1 MEPAR
6 NRSRQAGLARPARQ
20 AGRWRIAVV
29 VALVTAGVAAIAA
42 ESYRVVDRELT
53 HSALERRAAVSYLA
67 ATVLSEKFDR
77 LLDIGVALAT
87 RVRFR
92 QLIQAGRWDE
102 AIRILSGVPRDFPF
116 IDRIAIN
123 DRGGILRA
131 DVPHAPEL
139 RGESFAHRD
148 WYQAVQSTGRPY
160 VSRVYRR
167 GAAPRQDVFV
177 AAIPI
182 KSDAGEM
189 LAMLVMQVRSDRF
202 FEWTRG
208 VEVGDGGVVYVVD
221 QRGFLAYHPSR
232 PSRDELVDYSRI
244 LPVQRTLQGRH
255 GVDIVDD
262 ADTGRKE
269 VVAYRPIGQHGW
281 GVVLSEPADAVF
293 AVRND
298 QLRWMIF
305 TYLLSI
311 ASLAALAYLVSSITL
326 HRRQIEQ
333 ANETQAELERRVR
346 ERTVELERAN
356 RELESFSYSVSHD
369 LRAPVRAIEGFA
381 RILEEE
387 AGERLDSE
395 MRRYLAMVRDNGR
408 RMGVLIESLLEF
420 SRLGRRPLA
429 LVDTDMAALARD
441 VFEEL
446 AGGLPKTPE
455 FVIGAMPH
463 ARCDRALVRQVWTNL
478 LSNAIKFTG
487 KTPAP
492 RIAVGGDPK
501 DGESVYYVC
510 DNGAGF
516 DMRYYE
522 KMFGVFQ
529 RLHGDQEFHGTG
541 VGLAL
546 VQRIVERHGGRI
558 WAEGKVGEGATF
570 WFSLPRAGA
579 G

>member
-1 MEPAR
+1 VLLVL
-6 NRSRQAGLARPARQ
+6 AG
-20 AGRWRIAVV
+20 V
-29 VALVTAGVAAIAA
+29 VAVAV

-53 HSALERRAAVSYLA
+53 QSALERRSAVSFLA

-92 QLIQAGRWDE
+92 QLIEAGRWDE
-102 AIRILSGVPRDFPF
+102 AIRILTGVPRDFPF
-116 IDRIAIN
+116 IDRITVN
-123 DRGGILRA
+123 DRDGTVRA
-131 DVPHAPEL
+131 DIPAAPEVL
-139 RGESFAHRD
+139 GQNFAHRD
-148 WYQAVQSTGRPY
+148 WYQAVLKTGRPY
-160 VSRVYRR
+160 VSRLYRR
-167 GAAPRQDVFV
+167 TAQPERNVFV

-182 KSDAGEM
+182 KADSGTLTAV
-189 LAMLVMQVRSDRF
+189 LVLQVRSDLF

-208 VEVGDGGVVYVVD
+208 VEVGDRGVVYVVD
-221 QRGFLAYHPSR
+221 QRGFLAYHPRRGSQDALADWSR
-232 PSRDELVDYSRI
+232 VPA
-244 LPVQRTLQGRH
+244 VQRVLQGQR
-255 GVDIVDD
+255 GVDVATD
-262 ADTGRKE
+262 AETHE
-269 VVAYRPIGQHGW
+269 EQVVAYQPIGAHGW

-293 AVRND
+293 ALRND

-305 TYLLSI
+305 TYLLSLV
-311 ASLAALAYLVSSITL
+311 SLSALAYLASSIVL
-326 HRRQIEQ
+326 HRRQIEE
-333 ANETQAELERRVR
+333 ANVTQAELERRVR
-346 ERTVELERAN
+346 ERTLELERAN

-387 AGERLDSE
+387 AGAGLDAE
-395 MRRYLAMVRDNGR
+395 ARRYLGLVRDNGR

-420 SRLGRRPLA
+420 SRLGRRPLNA
-429 LVDTDMAALARD
+429 ADTDMAGLARD

-446 AGGLPKTPE
+446 AGGLPKIPE
-455 FVIGAMPH
+455 FALAPMPR

-487 KTPAP
+487 RTAAP
-492 RIAVGGDPK
+492 RIEVGGESK
-501 DGESVYYVC
+501 DGESVYYVR

-529 RLHGDQEFHGTG
+529 RLHGDQEFGGTG

-546 VQRIVERHGGRI
+546 VQRVVERHGGRV

-570 WFSLPRAGA
+570 WFSLPGA
-579 G
+579 TARG

>member
-1 MEPAR
+1 M
-6 NRSRQAGLARPARQ
+6 
-20 AGRWRIAVV
+20 AGRWRIAL
-29 VALVTAGVAAIAA
+29 LVLLVLVGVAAVAV

-53 HSALERRAAVSYLA
+53 QSALERRAAVSFLA

-92 QLIQAGRWDE
+92 QLIAAGRWDE
-102 AIRILSGVPRDFPF
+102 AIRILARVPQDFPF
-116 IDRIAIN
+116 IDRISVN
-123 DRGGILRA
+123 DAAGTLRA
-131 DVPHAPEL
+131 DIPAAPDL
-139 RGESFAHRD
+139 HGQNFAHRD
-148 WYQAVQSTGRPY
+148 WYRSVARTGRPY

-167 GAAPRQDVFV
+167 AGPPERNVFV

-182 KSDAGEM
+182 KSESGAM
-189 LAMLVMQVRSDRF
+189 IAMLLLEMRADLF

-208 VEVGDGGVVYVVD
+208 VEVGDRGVVYVVD
-221 QRGFLAYHPSR
+221 QRGFLAYHPHR
-232 PSRDELVDYSRI
+232 APQEELADYSRV
-244 LPVQRTLQGRH
+244 PAVQRVLRGGR
-255 GVDIVDD
+255 GVDVI
-262 ADTGRKE
+262 ADPGTREKH
-269 VVAYRPIGQHGW
+269 VVAYQPIGGQGW

-293 AVRND
+293 ALRND
-298 QLRWMIF
+298 QLKWMIF

-311 ASLAALAYLVSSITL
+311 VSLGALAYLGSRIVV
-326 HRRQIEQ
+326 HRRQIQ
-333 ANETQAELERRVR
+333 VASETHSELERRVH
-346 ERTVELERAN
+346 ERTLELERAN

-387 AGERLDSE
+387 AGAHLDAE
-395 MRRYLAMVRDNGR
+395 ARRYLGMVRDNGR

-420 SRLGRRPLA
+420 SRLGRRPLNVA
-429 LVDTDMAALARD
+429 DTEMEELARD

-446 AGGLPKTPE
+446 VGGLPKTPE
-455 FVIGAMPH
+455 FALAPMPR
-463 ARCDRALVRQVWTNL
+463 ARCDRALMRQVWTNL
-478 LSNAIKFTG
+478 LSNAIKFAG
-487 KTPAP
+487 KTAAP
-492 RIAVGGDPK
+492 RIEVGGEPRDA
-501 DGESVYYVC
+501 ESVYYVR

-529 RLHGDQEFHGTG
+529 RLHGDQEFQGTG

-570 WFSLPRAGA
+570 WFALPRGRV
-579 G
+579 

>member
-1 MEPAR
+1 
-6 NRSRQAGLARPARQ
+6 
-20 AGRWRIAVV
+20 V
-29 VALVTAGVAAIAA
+29 LVLVGVAAVAV

-53 HSALERRAAVSYLA
+53 QSALERRSAVSFLA

-92 QLIQAGRWDE
+92 QLIDAGRWDE
-102 AIRILSGVPRDFPF
+102 AIRILEGVPRDFPF
-116 IDRIAIN
+116 IDRITLN
-123 DRGGILRA
+123 DRDGTLRA
-131 DVPHAPEL
+131 DIPSVPQLH
-139 RGESFAHRD
+139 GQNYAHRD
-148 WYQAVQSTGRPY
+148 WYQAVLRSGRPY

-167 GAAPRQDVFV
+167 SDPPERNVFV
-177 AAIPI
+177 AALPI
-182 KSDAGEM
+182 KSEAGGM
-189 LAMLVMQVRSDRF
+189 LGMLVLQVRPDLF
-202 FEWTRG
+202 LEWTRG
-208 VEVGDGGVVYVVD
+208 VEVGERGVVYVVD

-232 PSRDELVDYSRI
+232 ASQDELTDYSRV
-244 LPVQRTLQGRH
+244 PAVQRVLQRGR
-255 GVDIVDD
+255 GVDVV
-262 ADTGRKE
+262 ADPDTHEKE
-269 VVAYRPIGQHGW
+269 VVAYQPIGTLGW

-293 AVRND
+293 ALRND
-298 QLRWMIF
+298 QLKWMIF
-305 TYLLSI
+305 TYLV
-311 ASLAALAYLVSSITL
+311 SLVSLGALAYLASSIAL
-326 HRRQIEQ
+326 HRRQIDE
-333 ANETQAELERRVR
+333 ANEVQAELERRVR
-346 ERTVELERAN
+346 ERTLELERAN
-356 RELESFSYSVSHD
+356 RELEGFSYSVSHD

-387 AGERLDSE
+387 AGERLDAE
-395 MRRYLAMVRDNGR
+395 ARRYLGLVRDNGR

-420 SRLGRRPLA
+420 SRLGRRPLNLA
-429 LVDTDMAALARD
+429 DTDMAELARD

-446 AGGLPKTPE
+446 VGGLAKTPE
-455 FVIGAMPH
+455 FVVGAMPH

-487 KTPAP
+487 KTAVP
-492 RIAVGGDPK
+492 RIAVGGDSK

-558 WAEGKVGEGATF
+558 RAEGKVGEGATF
-570 WFSLPRAGA
+570 WFSLPA
-579 G
+579 